1 MSATNSERLGPF
13 ARMSLFLRQVT
24 SELKKVVW
32 PTKDQLVTYTS
43 VVIVFVIIMGFIIA
57 VFDFAFVKLV
67 LVIFGQ
73 WLGKETIVSESP
85 FLEAVAPKAE
95 DAASSVVME
104 MPISNEEA
112 IEAIDTT
119 YDGAVDVDLDGEV
132 STTSADENFDLTE
145 VVEAELAPETADEV
159 VEVQET
165 PAEPE
170 EAKIAEDEDPLV
182 AFRARLDSQIGDW
195 FVIHSY
201 AGFENRVKQ
210 NLETR
215 AVSLNMED
223 YIYEINVPSE
233 EVTEIKNGV
242 RKQVKRNKFPGY
254 VLVRMDLTDE
264 SWGVVRHTPGVT
276 GFVGQG
282 HNPAPL
288 SMDEAFEMLR
298 PSQQKAI
305 ASVATA
311 AAASA
316 GQKSGTGA
324 KIDIDLNIGDSVTV
338 VDGPFATLHATI
350 SEINLDGQKVVGL
363 VEIFGRETPVELG
376 FNQIHKN

>member
-1 MSATNSERLGPF
+1 M
-13 ARMSLFLRQVT
+13 
-24 SELKKVVW
+24 
-32 PTKDQLVTYTS
+32 PT
-43 VVIVFVIIMGFIIA
+43 
-57 VFDFAFVKLV
+57 
-67 LVIFGQ
+67 
-73 WLGKETIVSESP
+73 
-85 FLEAVAPKAE
+85 
-95 DAASSVVME
+95 
-104 MPISNEEA
+104 SNEEA
-112 IEAIDTT
+112 IEATDVA
-119 YDGAVDVDLDGEV
+119 YDGATDVDLDGEV
-132 STTSADENFDLTE
+132 STTSADENFDLSA
-145 VVEAELAPETADEV
+145 VVEAELATEELAT
-159 VEVQET
+159 
-165 PAEPE
+165 E
-170 EAKIAEDEDPLV
+170 EAPVEEAPVEAAASEAAPDAEDEDPLV
-182 AFRARLDSQIGDW
+182 AFRARLDSQIGEW

-223 YIYEINVPSE
+223 YIYEVNVPSE

-288 SMDEAFEMLR
+288 SMDEAFDMLR

-316 GQKSGTGA
+316 GEKGGSASGA

-350 SEINLDGQKVVGL
+350 SEINLDAQKVVGL

>member
-1 MSATNSERLGPF
+1 M
-13 ARMSLFLRQVT
+13 
-24 SELKKVVW
+24 
-32 PTKDQLVTYTS
+32 
-43 VVIVFVIIMGFIIA
+43 
-57 VFDFAFVKLV
+57 
-67 LVIFGQ
+67 
-73 WLGKETIVSESP
+73 SESP
-85 FLEAVAPKAE
+85 FLEAVAPVA
-95 DAASSVVME
+95 DDASSSVAVD
-104 MPISNEEA
+104 MPTPNEEA
-112 IEAIDTT
+112 IEAT
-119 YDGAVDVDLDGEV
+119 DVDLDGEV
-132 STTSADENFDLTE
+132 STTSSEENFDLSA
-145 VVEAELAPETADEV
+145 VVEAELATEEVAEVAAEVEETATDVAAPEAA
-159 VEVQET
+159 
-165 PAEPE
+165 PA
-170 EAKIAEDEDPLV
+170 DEDPLV
-182 AFRARLDSQIGDW
+182 AFRARLESQIGDW

-223 YIYEINVPSE
+223 YIYEVNVPTE

-288 SMDEAFEMLR
+288 SMDEAFDMLR
-298 PSQQKAI
+298 PTQQKAI

-316 GQKSGTGA
+316 GEKGTGAAGA
-324 KIDIDLNIGDSVTV
+324 KIDIDLKIGDSVTV

-350 SEINLDGQKVVGL
+350 SEINLDAQKVVGL

>member
-1 MSATNSERLGPF
+1 
-13 ARMSLFLRQVT
+13 
-24 SELKKVVW
+24 
-32 PTKDQLVTYTS
+32 
-43 VVIVFVIIMGFIIA
+43 
-57 VFDFAFVKLV
+57 
-67 LVIFGQ
+67 
-73 WLGKETIVSESP
+73 VSESP
-85 FLEAVAPKAE
+85 FLEAVAPQAD
-95 DAASSVVME
+95 DAASSIAVD
-104 MPISNEEA
+104 MPTSNEEA
-112 IEAIDTT
+112 IEATDVA
-119 YDGAVDVDLDGEV
+119 YDGATDVDLDGEV
-132 STTSADENFDLTE
+132 STTSTEDNFDLSP
-145 VVEAELAPETADEV
+145 VVEAELATEEV
-159 VEVQET
+159 AV
-165 PAEPE
+165 E
-170 EAKIAEDEDPLV
+170 EAPVAATASEEAAADEDEDPVV
-182 AFRARLDSQIGDW
+182 AFRARLESQIGEW
-195 FVIHSY
+195 YVIHSY

-215 AVSLNMED
+215 SVSLNMED
-223 YIYEINVPSE
+223 YIYEVNVPSE

-288 SMDEAFEMLR
+288 SMDEAFDMLR
-298 PSQQKAI
+298 PTQQKAI

-316 GQKSGTGA
+316 SEKGTSASGA

-350 SEINLDGQKVVGL
+350 SEINLDAQKVVGL

>member
-1 MSATNSERLGPF
+1 
-13 ARMSLFLRQVT
+13 
-24 SELKKVVW
+24 
-32 PTKDQLVTYTS
+32 
-43 VVIVFVIIMGFIIA
+43 
-57 VFDFAFVKLV
+57 
-67 LVIFGQ
+67 
-73 WLGKETIVSESP
+73 VSESP
-85 FLEAVAPKAE
+85 FLEAVAPQAD
-95 DAASSVVME
+95 DALSSVAVD
-104 MPISNEEA
+104 MPTSNEEA
-112 IEAIDTT
+112 IEATDVA
-119 YDGAVDVDLDGEV
+119 YDGATDVDLDGEV
-132 STTSADENFDLTE
+132 STTSADENFDLSA
-145 VVEAELAPETADEV
+145 VVEAELATEEV
-159 VEVQET
+159 ATEEV
-165 PAEPE
+165 AVE
-170 EAKIAEDEDPLV
+170 EAPVEAAASEAAPDAEDEDPLV
-182 AFRARLDSQIGDW
+182 AFRARLDSQIGEW

-223 YIYEINVPSE
+223 YIYEVNVPSE

-288 SMDEAFEMLR
+288 SMDEAFDMLR

-316 GQKSGTGA
+316 GEKGGSASGA

-350 SEINLDGQKVVGL
+350 SEINLDAQKVVGL

>member
-1 MSATNSERLGPF
+1 M
-13 ARMSLFLRQVT
+13 
-24 SELKKVVW
+24 
-32 PTKDQLVTYTS
+32 
-43 VVIVFVIIMGFIIA
+43 
-57 VFDFAFVKLV
+57 
-67 LVIFGQ
+67 
-73 WLGKETIVSESP
+73 SESP
-85 FLEAVAPKAE
+85 FLEAVAPKVE
-95 DAASSVVME
+95 EPISSAFVE
-104 MPISNEEA
+104 TPFSNEEA
-112 IEAIDTT
+112 IEAIDST
-119 YDGAVDVDLDGEV
+119 YDGAVDVDVDGAV
-132 STTSADENFDLTE
+132 STTSSDENFDLSE
-145 VVEAELAPETADEV
+145 LVEAELAPEVTDEVAEV
-159 VEVQET
+159 VEAPIV
-165 PAEPE
+165 AEKAE
-170 EAKIAEDEDPLV
+170 VTEDEDPLV

-223 YIYEINVPSE
+223 YIYEVNVPSE

-288 SMDEAFEMLR
+288 AMDEAFEMLR

-305 ASVATA
+305 ASVATSA
-311 AAASA
+311 AYA
-316 GQKSGTGA
+316 GQKSASGA

>member
-1 MSATNSERLGPF
+1 M
-13 ARMSLFLRQVT
+13 
-24 SELKKVVW
+24 
-32 PTKDQLVTYTS
+32 
-43 VVIVFVIIMGFIIA
+43 
-57 VFDFAFVKLV
+57 
-67 LVIFGQ
+67 
-73 WLGKETIVSESP
+73 SESP
-85 FLEAVAPKAE
+85 FLEAVATQAD
-95 DAASSVVME
+95 DALSSVAIDV
-104 MPISNEEA
+104 PTSNEEA
-112 IEAIDTT
+112 IEATDVA
-119 YDGAVDVDLDGEV
+119 YDGATDVDLDGEV
-132 STTSADENFDLTE
+132 STTSADENFDLSAA
-145 VVEAELAPETADEV
+145 VEAELA
-159 VEVQET
+159 VEEA
-165 PAEPE
+165 PAEPATSE
-170 EAKIAEDEDPLV
+170 EAPAEPATSEEAPAEDEDPLV
-182 AFRARLDSQIGDW
+182 AFRARLESQIGEW

-215 AVSLNMED
+215 SVSLNMED
-223 YIYEINVPSE
+223 YIYEVNVPSE

-288 SMDEAFEMLR
+288 SMDEAFDMLR

-316 GQKSGTGA
+316 GEKGGSASGA

-350 SEINLDGQKVVGL
+350 SEINLDAQKVVGL

>member
-1 MSATNSERLGPF
+1 MTDPQFMEAGAVKQDAE
-13 ARMSLFLRQVT
+13 AA
-24 SELKKVVW
+24 E
-32 PTKDQLVTYTS
+32 
-43 VVIVFVIIMGFIIA
+43 VIT
-57 VFDFAFVKLV
+57 
-67 LVIFGQ
+67 
-73 WLGKETIVSESP
+73 TIDNPMDNES
-85 FLEAVAPKAE
+85 
-95 DAASSVVME
+95 
-104 MPISNEEA
+104 A
-112 IEAIDTT
+112 IETVENDWN
-119 YDGAVDVDLDGEV
+119 GQVDVDADGEV
-132 STTSADENFDLTE
+132 TSDITGDLVTEEAFDLSE
-145 VVEAELAPETADEV
+145 VIEQEIVADTADVASETDDAELSEAESETVPTE
-159 VEVQET
+159 
-165 PAEPE
+165 
-170 EAKIAEDEDPLV
+170 EDPIA
-182 AFRARLDSQIGDW
+182 AFRTRLESQLGDW
-195 FVIHSY
+195 FVVHSY
-201 AGFENRVKQ
+201 SGFENRVKQ

-215 AVSLNMED
+215 TISMNMED
-223 YIYEINVPSE
+223 YIYEIAVPQES
-233 EVTEIKNGV
+233 VTEIKNGV

-298 PSQQKAI
+298 PTQEKPI
-305 ASVATA
+305 ATVATA

-316 GQKSGTGA
+316 KGAKSKPGSPA
-324 KIDIDLNIGDSVTV
+324 PKIDIDLSIGDSVTV

>member
-1 MSATNSERLGPF
+1 M
-13 ARMSLFLRQVT
+13 
-24 SELKKVVW
+24 
-32 PTKDQLVTYTS
+32 
-43 VVIVFVIIMGFIIA
+43 
-57 VFDFAFVKLV
+57 
-67 LVIFGQ
+67 
-73 WLGKETIVSESP
+73 SESP
-85 FLEAVAPKAE
+85 FLEAVAPQSD
-95 DAASSVVME
+95 DALSSVAVD
-104 MPISNEEA
+104 MPTSNEEA
-112 IEAIDTT
+112 IEATDVA
-119 YDGAVDVDLDGEV
+119 YDGATDVDLDGEV
-132 STTSADENFDLTE
+132 STTSADENFDLSAA
-145 VVEAELAPETADEV
+145 VEAELATEEV
-159 VEVQET
+159 VV
-165 PAEPE
+165 E
-170 EAKIAEDEDPLV
+170 EAPVEVAASEEAVADEDEDPLV
-182 AFRARLDSQIGDW
+182 AFRARLESQIGEW

-215 AVSLNMED
+215 SVSLNMED
-223 YIYEINVPSE
+223 YIYEVNVPSE

-288 SMDEAFEMLR
+288 SMDEAFDMLR

-316 GQKSGTGA
+316 SEKGTSASGA

-350 SEINLDGQKVVGL
+350 SEINLDAQKVVGL

>member
-1 MSATNSERLGPF
+1 M
-13 ARMSLFLRQVT
+13 
-24 SELKKVVW
+24 
-32 PTKDQLVTYTS
+32 
-43 VVIVFVIIMGFIIA
+43 
-57 VFDFAFVKLV
+57 
-67 LVIFGQ
+67 
-73 WLGKETIVSESP
+73 SESP
-85 FLEAVAPKAE
+85 FLEAVAPQTD
-95 DAASSVVME
+95 DALSSVAVD
-104 MPISNEEA
+104 MPTSNEEA
-112 IEAIDTT
+112 IEATDVA
-119 YDGAVDVDLDGEV
+119 YDGATDVDLDGEV
-132 STTSADENFDLTE
+132 STTSADKNFDLTA
-145 VVEAELAPETADEV
+145 VVEAELTTEEVAVEEAPVEAAAPEAVAAD
-159 VEVQET
+159 
-165 PAEPE
+165 
-170 EAKIAEDEDPLV
+170 EDEDPLV
-182 AFRARLDSQIGDW
+182 AFRARLESQIGEW

-223 YIYEINVPSE
+223 YIYEVNVPSE

-288 SMDEAFEMLR
+288 SMDEAFDMLR

-316 GQKSGTGA
+316 GEKGGIASGA

-350 SEINLDGQKVVGL
+350 SEINLDAQKVVGL

>member
-1 MSATNSERLGPF
+1 
-13 ARMSLFLRQVT
+13 
-24 SELKKVVW
+24 
-32 PTKDQLVTYTS
+32 
-43 VVIVFVIIMGFIIA
+43 
-57 VFDFAFVKLV
+57 
-67 LVIFGQ
+67 
-73 WLGKETIVSESP
+73 VSESP
-85 FLEAVAPKAE
+85 FLEAVAPQT
-95 DAASSVVME
+95 DDASSSVAVD
-104 MPISNEEA
+104 MPTSNEEA
-112 IEAIDTT
+112 IEATDVA
-119 YDGAVDVDLDGEV
+119 YDGATDVDLDGEV
-132 STTSADENFDLTE
+132 STTSADENFDLSA
-145 VVEAELAPETADEV
+145 VVEAELATEEV
-159 VEVQET
+159 ATEEV
-165 PAEPE
+165 AVE
-170 EAKIAEDEDPLV
+170 EAPVEAAASEAAPDAEDEDPLV
-182 AFRARLDSQIGDW
+182 AFRARLDSQIGEW

-223 YIYEINVPSE
+223 YIYEVNVPSE

-288 SMDEAFEMLR
+288 SMDEAFDMLR

-316 GQKSGTGA
+316 GEKGGSASGA

-350 SEINLDGQKVVGL
+350 SEINLDAQKVVGL

>member
-1 MSATNSERLGPF
+1 
-13 ARMSLFLRQVT
+13 
-24 SELKKVVW
+24 
-32 PTKDQLVTYTS
+32 
-43 VVIVFVIIMGFIIA
+43 
-57 VFDFAFVKLV
+57 
-67 LVIFGQ
+67 
-73 WLGKETIVSESP
+73 VSESP
-85 FLEAVAPKAE
+85 FLEAVAPQA
-95 DAASSVVME
+95 DDVSSSVAVD

-112 IEAIDTT
+112 IEVIDVA
-119 YDGAVDVDLDGEV
+119 YDGATDVDLDGEV
-132 STTSADENFDLTE
+132 STTSSEDNFDLSAA
-145 VVEAELAPETADEV
+145 VEAELVTEELVTEELVTEESATEEV
-159 VEVQET
+159 VAEVVVEEET
-165 PAEPE
+165 TEAVVVSE
-170 EAKIAEDEDPLV
+170 EAPADEDPLV
-182 AFRARLDSQIGDW
+182 AFRARLESQIGDW

-223 YIYEINVPSE
+223 YIYEVNVPTE
-233 EVTEIKNGV
+233 DVTEIKNGV

-288 SMDEAFEMLR
+288 SMDEAFDMLR
-298 PSQQKAI
+298 PTQQKAI

-316 GQKSGTGA
+316 SEKGGNSSGA

-350 SEINLDGQKVVGL
+350 SEINLDAQKVVGL

>member
-1 MSATNSERLGPF
+1 
-13 ARMSLFLRQVT
+13 
-24 SELKKVVW
+24 
-32 PTKDQLVTYTS
+32 
-43 VVIVFVIIMGFIIA
+43 
-57 VFDFAFVKLV
+57 
-67 LVIFGQ
+67 
-73 WLGKETIVSESP
+73 VSESP
-85 FLEAVAPKAE
+85 FLEAVAPQSD
-95 DAASSVVME
+95 DALSSVAVD
-104 MPISNEEA
+104 MPTSNEEA
-112 IEAIDTT
+112 IEAT
-119 YDGAVDVDLDGEV
+119 DVDLDGEV
-132 STTSADENFDLTE
+132 STTSADENFDLTA
-145 VVEAELAPETADEV
+145 VVEAELATEDVAV
-159 VEVQET
+159 
-165 PAEPE
+165 E
-170 EAKIAEDEDPLV
+170 EAPVEAAASEAVAADEDEDPLV
-182 AFRARLDSQIGDW
+182 AFRARLESQIGEW

-223 YIYEINVPSE
+223 YIYEVNVPSE

-288 SMDEAFEMLR
+288 SMDEAFDMLR

-316 GQKSGTGA
+316 GEKGGSASGA

-350 SEINLDGQKVVGL
+350 SEINLDAQKVVGL

>member
-1 MSATNSERLGPF
+1 M
-13 ARMSLFLRQVT
+13 
-24 SELKKVVW
+24 
-32 PTKDQLVTYTS
+32 
-43 VVIVFVIIMGFIIA
+43 
-57 VFDFAFVKLV
+57 
-67 LVIFGQ
+67 
-73 WLGKETIVSESP
+73 SESP
-85 FLEAVAPKAE
+85 FLEAVAPQSD
-95 DAASSVVME
+95 DALSSVAVD
-104 MPISNEEA
+104 MPTSNEEA
-112 IEAIDTT
+112 IEATDVA
-119 YDGAVDVDLDGEV
+119 YNGATDVDLDGEV
-132 STTSADENFDLTE
+132 STTSADENFDLTA
-145 VVEAELAPETADEV
+145 VVEAELATEEV
-159 VEVQET
+159 AV
-165 PAEPE
+165 E
-170 EAKIAEDEDPLV
+170 EAPVEAAASEAVAADEDEDPLV
-182 AFRARLDSQIGDW
+182 AFRARLESQIGEW

-223 YIYEINVPSE
+223 YIYEVNVPSE

-242 RKQVKRNKFPGY
+242 RKQIKRNKFPGY

-288 SMDEAFEMLR
+288 SMDEAFDMLR

-316 GQKSGTGA
+316 GEKGGSASGA

-350 SEINLDGQKVVGL
+350 SEINLDAQKVVGL

>member
-1 MSATNSERLGPF
+1 
-13 ARMSLFLRQVT
+13 
-24 SELKKVVW
+24 
-32 PTKDQLVTYTS
+32 
-43 VVIVFVIIMGFIIA
+43 
-57 VFDFAFVKLV
+57 
-67 LVIFGQ
+67 
-73 WLGKETIVSESP
+73 VSESP
-85 FLEAVAPKAE
+85 FLEAVAPQADE
-95 DAASSVVME
+95 ALSSIGID

-112 IEAIDTT
+112 IETT
-119 YDGAVDVDLDGEV
+119 DVSYDGPTDVDLDGEV
-132 STTSADENFDLTE
+132 GLTSAEENFDLSA
-145 VVEAELAPETADEV
+145 VVEAELATDEV
-159 VEVQET
+159 SSDVTPEAATPDDASVQE
-165 PAEPE
+165 
-170 EAKIAEDEDPLV
+170 DPIV
-182 AFRARLDSQIGDW
+182 AFRARLESQIGDW

-223 YIYEINVPSE
+223 YIYEVNVPSE

-288 SMDEAFEMLR
+288 SMDEAFDMLR
-298 PSQQKAI
+298 PSEQKAI

-311 AAASA
+311 AASA
-316 GQKSGTGA
+316 NEKGGSIGGA

-350 SEINLDGQKVVGL
+350 SEINLDAQKVVGL

>member
-1 MSATNSERLGPF
+1 M
-13 ARMSLFLRQVT
+13 
-24 SELKKVVW
+24 
-32 PTKDQLVTYTS
+32 
-43 VVIVFVIIMGFIIA
+43 
-57 VFDFAFVKLV
+57 
-67 LVIFGQ
+67 
-73 WLGKETIVSESP
+73 SESP
-85 FLEAVAPKAE
+85 FLEAVAPQAD
-95 DAASSVVME
+95 DALSSVAVD
-104 MPISNEEA
+104 MPTSNEEA
-112 IEAIDTT
+112 IEATDVA
-119 YDGAVDVDLDGEV
+119 YDGATDVDLDGEV
-132 STTSADENFDLTE
+132 STTSADENFDLSA
-145 VVEAELAPETADEV
+145 VVEAELATEEV
-159 VEVQET
+159 GV
-165 PAEPE
+165 E
-170 EAKIAEDEDPLV
+170 EAPVEAAASEAAPAAEDEDPLV
-182 AFRARLDSQIGDW
+182 AFRARLDSQIGEW

-223 YIYEINVPSE
+223 YIYEVNVPSE

-288 SMDEAFEMLR
+288 SMDEAFDMLR

-316 GQKSGTGA
+316 GEKGGSASGA

-350 SEINLDGQKVVGL
+350 SEINLDAQKVVGL

>member
-1 MSATNSERLGPF
+1 M
-13 ARMSLFLRQVT
+13 
-24 SELKKVVW
+24 
-32 PTKDQLVTYTS
+32 
-43 VVIVFVIIMGFIIA
+43 
-57 VFDFAFVKLV
+57 
-67 LVIFGQ
+67 
-73 WLGKETIVSESP
+73 SESP
-85 FLEAVAPKAE
+85 FLEAVAPQTD
-95 DAASSVVME
+95 DALSSVAVD
-104 MPISNEEA
+104 MPTSNEEA
-112 IEAIDTT
+112 IEATDVA
-119 YDGAVDVDLDGEV
+119 YDGATDVDLDGEV
-132 STTSADENFDLTE
+132 STTSADENFDLTA
-145 VVEAELAPETADEV
+145 VVEAELATEEV
-159 VEVQET
+159 AV
-165 PAEPE
+165 E
-170 EAKIAEDEDPLV
+170 EAPVEAAASEAVAADEDEDPLV
-182 AFRARLDSQIGDW
+182 AFRARLESQIGEW

-223 YIYEINVPSE
+223 YIYEVNVPSE

-288 SMDEAFEMLR
+288 SMDEAFDMLR

-316 GQKSGTGA
+316 GEKGGSASGA

-350 SEINLDGQKVVGL
+350 SEINLDAQKVVGL

>member
-1 MSATNSERLGPF
+1 MEAGSA
-13 ARMSLFLRQVT
+13 
-24 SELKKVVW
+24 KV
-32 PTKDQLVTYTS
+32 
-43 VVIVFVIIMGFIIA
+43 
-57 VFDFAFVKLV
+57 
-67 LVIFGQ
+67 
-73 WLGKETIVSESP
+73 E
-85 FLEAVAPKAE
+85 EAVE
-95 DAASSVVME
+95 VV
-104 MPISNEEA
+104 
-112 IEAIDTT
+112 EAIDTPIDSESAIQT
-119 YDGAVDVDLDGEV
+119 ADTNWDGPVDVDAYGEV
-132 STTSADENFDLTE
+132 TSDVSGDLVSDDSFDISEIVEQELSADAAQVSE
-145 VVEAELAPETADEV
+145 EAADEA
-159 VEVQET
+159 Q
-165 PAEPE
+165 
-170 EAKIAEDEDPLV
+170 AEDSAKETDEEDPIA
-182 AFRARLDSQIGDW
+182 AFRARLESQFGDW
-195 FVIHSY
+195 YVVHSY

-215 AVSLNMED
+215 TTSLNMED
-223 YIYEINVPSE
+223 YIFEISVPQE

-242 RKQVKRNKFPGY
+242 RKVVKRNKFPGY

-298 PSQQKAI
+298 PSEQKA
-305 ASVATA
+305 VATVASA
-311 AAASA
+311 AAAKSA
-316 GQKSGTGA
+316 KGA
-324 KIDIDLNIGDSVTV
+324 KAAPGAPAPKIDIDLNIGDSVTV

>member
-1 MSATNSERLGPF
+1 
-13 ARMSLFLRQVT
+13 
-24 SELKKVVW
+24 
-32 PTKDQLVTYTS
+32 
-43 VVIVFVIIMGFIIA
+43 
-57 VFDFAFVKLV
+57 
-67 LVIFGQ
+67 
-73 WLGKETIVSESP
+73 VSESP
-85 FLEAVAPKAE
+85 FLEAVAPQSD
-95 DAASSVVME
+95 DALSSVAVD
-104 MPISNEEA
+104 MPTSNEEA
-112 IEAIDTT
+112 IEATDVA
-119 YDGAVDVDLDGEV
+119 YDGATDVDLDGEV
-132 STTSADENFDLTE
+132 STTSADENFDLSAA
-145 VVEAELAPETADEV
+145 VEAELATEEV
-159 VEVQET
+159 VV
-165 PAEPE
+165 E
-170 EAKIAEDEDPLV
+170 EAPVEVAASEEAVADEDEDPLV
-182 AFRARLDSQIGDW
+182 AFRARLESQIGEW

-215 AVSLNMED
+215 SVSLNMED
-223 YIYEINVPSE
+223 YIYEVNVPSE

-288 SMDEAFEMLR
+288 SMDEAFDMLR

-316 GQKSGTGA
+316 SEKGTSASGA

-350 SEINLDGQKVVGL
+350 SEINLDAQKVVGL

>member
-1 MSATNSERLGPF
+1 
-13 ARMSLFLRQVT
+13 
-24 SELKKVVW
+24 
-32 PTKDQLVTYTS
+32 
-43 VVIVFVIIMGFIIA
+43 
-57 VFDFAFVKLV
+57 
-67 LVIFGQ
+67 
-73 WLGKETIVSESP
+73 VSESP
-85 FLEAVAPKAE
+85 FLEAVATQAD
-95 DAASSVVME
+95 DAAPSAVVD
-104 MPISNEEA
+104 MPTSNEVV
-112 IEAIDTT
+112 IEASELASEVTT
-119 YDGAVDVDLDGEV
+119 DVDLDIEA
-132 STTSADENFDLTE
+132 STTSLEENSVLPAATD
-145 VVEAELAPETADEV
+145 AELATEELAA
-159 VEVQET
+159 QEA
-165 PAEPE
+165 PAEAAASE
-170 EAKIAEDEDPLV
+170 EAPAEEEDPVV
-182 AFRARLDSQIGDW
+182 AFRARLESQIGEW

-215 AVSLNMED
+215 SVSLNMED
-223 YIYEINVPSE
+223 YIYEVNVPSE

-288 SMDEAFEMLR
+288 SMDEAFDMLR
-298 PSQQKAI
+298 PTQQKAI

-316 GQKSGTGA
+316 SEKGGGTPGA

>member
-1 MSATNSERLGPF
+1 M
-13 ARMSLFLRQVT
+13 
-24 SELKKVVW
+24 
-32 PTKDQLVTYTS
+32 
-43 VVIVFVIIMGFIIA
+43 
-57 VFDFAFVKLV
+57 
-67 LVIFGQ
+67 
-73 WLGKETIVSESP
+73 SESP
-85 FLEAVAPKAE
+85 FLEAVAPQSD
-95 DAASSVVME
+95 DALSSVAVD
-104 MPISNEEA
+104 MPTSNEEA
-112 IEAIDTT
+112 IEATDVA
-119 YDGAVDVDLDGEV
+119 YDGATDVDLDGEV
-132 STTSADENFDLTE
+132 STTSADENFDLSA
-145 VVEAELAPETADEV
+145 VVEAELATEEV
-159 VEVQET
+159 AV
-165 PAEPE
+165 E
-170 EAKIAEDEDPLV
+170 EAPVEAAASEAAPDAEDEDPLV
-182 AFRARLDSQIGDW
+182 AFRARLDSQIGEW

-223 YIYEINVPSE
+223 YIYEVNVPSE

-288 SMDEAFEMLR
+288 SMDEAFDMLR

-316 GQKSGTGA
+316 GEKGGSASGA

-350 SEINLDGQKVVGL
+350 SEINLDAQKVVGL

>member
-1 MSATNSERLGPF
+1 
-13 ARMSLFLRQVT
+13 
-24 SELKKVVW
+24 
-32 PTKDQLVTYTS
+32 
-43 VVIVFVIIMGFIIA
+43 
-57 VFDFAFVKLV
+57 
-67 LVIFGQ
+67 
-73 WLGKETIVSESP
+73 VSESP
-85 FLEAVAPKAE
+85 FLEAVAPQSD
-95 DAASSVVME
+95 DALSSVAVD
-104 MPISNEEA
+104 MPTSNEEA
-112 IEAIDTT
+112 IEATDVA
-119 YDGAVDVDLDGEV
+119 YDGATDVDLDGEV
-132 STTSADENFDLTE
+132 STTSADENFDLTA
-145 VVEAELAPETADEV
+145 VVEAELATEEV
-159 VEVQET
+159 AV
-165 PAEPE
+165 E
-170 EAKIAEDEDPLV
+170 EAPVEAAAPEAVAADEDEDPLV
-182 AFRARLDSQIGDW
+182 AFRARLESQIGEW

-223 YIYEINVPSE
+223 YIYEVNVPSE

-288 SMDEAFEMLR
+288 SMDEAFDMLR

-316 GQKSGTGA
+316 GEKGGSASGA

-350 SEINLDGQKVVGL
+350 SEINLDAQKVVGL

>member
-1 MSATNSERLGPF
+1 M
-13 ARMSLFLRQVT
+13 
-24 SELKKVVW
+24 
-32 PTKDQLVTYTS
+32 
-43 VVIVFVIIMGFIIA
+43 
-57 VFDFAFVKLV
+57 
-67 LVIFGQ
+67 
-73 WLGKETIVSESP
+73 SESP
-85 FLEAVAPKAE
+85 FLEAVAPQAD
-95 DAASSVVME
+95 DALSSVAVD
-104 MPISNEEA
+104 MPTSNEEA
-112 IEAIDTT
+112 IEATDVA
-119 YDGAVDVDLDGEV
+119 YDGATDVDLDGEV
-132 STTSADENFDLTE
+132 STTSADENFDLSA
-145 VVEAELAPETADEV
+145 VVEAELATEEV
-159 VEVQET
+159 AV
-165 PAEPE
+165 E
-170 EAKIAEDEDPLV
+170 EAPVEAAASEAVVADEDEDPLV
-182 AFRARLDSQIGDW
+182 AFRARLESQIGEW

-223 YIYEINVPSE
+223 YIYEVNVPSE

-288 SMDEAFEMLR
+288 SMDEAFDMLR

-316 GQKSGTGA
+316 GEKGGSASGA

-350 SEINLDGQKVVGL
+350 SEINLDAQKVVGL

>member
-1 MSATNSERLGPF
+1 M
-13 ARMSLFLRQVT
+13 
-24 SELKKVVW
+24 
-32 PTKDQLVTYTS
+32 
-43 VVIVFVIIMGFIIA
+43 
-57 VFDFAFVKLV
+57 
-67 LVIFGQ
+67 
-73 WLGKETIVSESP
+73 SESP
-85 FLEAVAPKAE
+85 FLEAVAPQSD
-95 DAASSVVME
+95 DALSSVAVD
-104 MPISNEEA
+104 MPTTNEEA
-112 IEAIDTT
+112 IEATDVA
-119 YDGAVDVDLDGEV
+119 YDGATDVDIDGEV
-132 STTSADENFDLTE
+132 STTLADENFDLSE
-145 VVEAELAPETADEV
+145 VVEAELETEEV
-159 VEVQET
+159 VV
-165 PAEPE
+165 E
-170 EAKIAEDEDPLV
+170 EAPVAAATSEEAASDEDEDPVV
-182 AFRARLDSQIGDW
+182 AFRARLESQIGEW

-223 YIYEINVPSE
+223 YIYEVNVPSE

-288 SMDEAFEMLR
+288 SMDEAFDMLR

-316 GQKSGTGA
+316 IEKGGSASGA

-350 SEINLDGQKVVGL
+350 SEINLDAQKVVGL

>member
-1 MSATNSERLGPF
+1 
-13 ARMSLFLRQVT
+13 
-24 SELKKVVW
+24 
-32 PTKDQLVTYTS
+32 
-43 VVIVFVIIMGFIIA
+43 
-57 VFDFAFVKLV
+57 
-67 LVIFGQ
+67 
-73 WLGKETIVSESP
+73 VSESP
-85 FLEAVAPKAE
+85 FLEAVAPQSD
-95 DAASSVVME
+95 DALSSVAVD
-104 MPISNEEA
+104 MPTSNEEA
-112 IEAIDTT
+112 IEATDVA
-119 YDGAVDVDLDGEV
+119 YDGATDVDLDGEV
-132 STTSADENFDLTE
+132 STTSADENFDLTA
-145 VVEAELAPETADEV
+145 VVEAELATEDVAV
-159 VEVQET
+159 
-165 PAEPE
+165 E
-170 EAKIAEDEDPLV
+170 EAPVEAAASEAVAADEDEDPLV
-182 AFRARLDSQIGDW
+182 AFRARLESQIGEW

-223 YIYEINVPSE
+223 YIYEVNVPSE

-288 SMDEAFEMLR
+288 SMDEAFDMLR

-316 GQKSGTGA
+316 GEKGGSASGA

-350 SEINLDGQKVVGL
+350 SEINLDAQKVVGL

>member
-1 MSATNSERLGPF
+1 
-13 ARMSLFLRQVT
+13 
-24 SELKKVVW
+24 
-32 PTKDQLVTYTS
+32 
-43 VVIVFVIIMGFIIA
+43 
-57 VFDFAFVKLV
+57 
-67 LVIFGQ
+67 
-73 WLGKETIVSESP
+73 VSESP
-85 FLEAVAPKAE
+85 FLEAVAPQSD
-95 DAASSVVME
+95 DALSSVAVDR
-104 MPISNEEA
+104 PISNEEA
-112 IEAIDTT
+112 IDANDVA
-119 YDGAVDVDLDGEV
+119 YDGATDVDLDGEV
-132 STTSADENFDLTE
+132 STTSADENFDLTA
-145 VVEAELAPETADEV
+145 VVEAELATEDVAV
-159 VEVQET
+159 
-165 PAEPE
+165 E
-170 EAKIAEDEDPLV
+170 EAPVEAAASEAVAADEDEDPLV
-182 AFRARLDSQIGDW
+182 AFRARLESQIGDW

-223 YIYEINVPSE
+223 YIYEVNVPSE

-288 SMDEAFEMLR
+288 SMDEAFDMLR

-316 GQKSGTGA
+316 GEKGGSASGA

-350 SEINLDGQKVVGL
+350 SEINLDAQKVVGL

>member
-1 MSATNSERLGPF
+1 M
-13 ARMSLFLRQVT
+13 
-24 SELKKVVW
+24 
-32 PTKDQLVTYTS
+32 
-43 VVIVFVIIMGFIIA
+43 
-57 VFDFAFVKLV
+57 
-67 LVIFGQ
+67 
-73 WLGKETIVSESP
+73 SESP
-85 FLEAVAPKAE
+85 FLEAVAPQTD
-95 DAASSVVME
+95 DALSSVAVD
-104 MPISNEEA
+104 MPTSNEEA
-112 IEAIDTT
+112 IEATDVA
-119 YDGAVDVDLDGEV
+119 YDGSTDVDLDGEV
-132 STTSADENFDLTE
+132 STTSADENFDLTA
-145 VVEAELAPETADEV
+145 VVEAELTTDEVAVEEAPVEAAAPEAVAAD
-159 VEVQET
+159 
-165 PAEPE
+165 
-170 EAKIAEDEDPLV
+170 EDEDPLV
-182 AFRARLDSQIGDW
+182 AFRARLESQIGEW

-223 YIYEINVPSE
+223 YIYEVNVPSE

-288 SMDEAFEMLR
+288 SMDEAFDMLR

-316 GQKSGTGA
+316 GEKGGSASGA

-350 SEINLDGQKVVGL
+350 SEINLDAQKVVGL

>member
-1 MSATNSERLGPF
+1 M
-13 ARMSLFLRQVT
+13 
-24 SELKKVVW
+24 
-32 PTKDQLVTYTS
+32 
-43 VVIVFVIIMGFIIA
+43 
-57 VFDFAFVKLV
+57 
-67 LVIFGQ
+67 
-73 WLGKETIVSESP
+73 SESP
-85 FLEAVAPKAE
+85 FLEAVAPQSD
-95 DAASSVVME
+95 DALSSVAVD
-104 MPISNEEA
+104 MPTSNEEA
-112 IEAIDTT
+112 IEATDVA
-119 YDGAVDVDLDGEV
+119 YDGATDVDLEGEV
-132 STTSADENFDLTE
+132 STTSADENFDLTA
-145 VVEAELAPETADEV
+145 VVEAELATEEVATEEAPVETA
-159 VEVQET
+159 
-165 PAEPE
+165 AS
-170 EAKIAEDEDPLV
+170 EAVAADEDEDPLV
-182 AFRARLDSQIGDW
+182 AFRARLESQIGEW

-223 YIYEINVPSE
+223 YIYEVNVPSE

-288 SMDEAFEMLR
+288 SMDEAFDMLR

-316 GQKSGTGA
+316 GEKGGSASGA

-350 SEINLDGQKVVGL
+350 SEINLDAQKVVGL

>member
-1 MSATNSERLGPF
+1 M
-13 ARMSLFLRQVT
+13 
-24 SELKKVVW
+24 
-32 PTKDQLVTYTS
+32 
-43 VVIVFVIIMGFIIA
+43 
-57 VFDFAFVKLV
+57 
-67 LVIFGQ
+67 
-73 WLGKETIVSESP
+73 SESP
-85 FLEAVAPKAE
+85 FLEAVAPQSD
-95 DAASSVVME
+95 DALSSVAVD
-104 MPISNEEA
+104 MPTSNQEA
-112 IEAIDTT
+112 IEATDVA
-119 YDGAVDVDLDGEV
+119 YDGATDVDLDGEV
-132 STTSADENFDLTE
+132 STTSADENFDLSA
-145 VVEAELAPETADEV
+145 VVEAELAT
-159 VEVQET
+159 
-165 PAEPE
+165 E
-170 EAKIAEDEDPLV
+170 EAPVEEAPVEAAASEAAPDAEDEDPLV
-182 AFRARLDSQIGDW
+182 AFRARLDSQIGEW

-223 YIYEINVPSE
+223 YIYEVNVPSE

-288 SMDEAFEMLR
+288 SMDEAFDMLR

-316 GQKSGTGA
+316 GEKGGSASGA

-350 SEINLDGQKVVGL
+350 SEINLDAQKVVGL